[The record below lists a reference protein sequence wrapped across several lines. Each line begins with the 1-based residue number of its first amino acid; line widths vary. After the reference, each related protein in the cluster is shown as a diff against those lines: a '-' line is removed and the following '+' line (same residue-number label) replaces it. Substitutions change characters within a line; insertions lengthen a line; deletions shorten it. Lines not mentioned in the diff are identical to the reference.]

1 MAIQI
6 FQKWLDDASR
16 TFIASQFNAYRSLVQ
31 LPIEMTSD
39 HSTVVMTNDTML
51 RQVFYQYLNLLK
63 SQRATDLIR
72 TALNATYL
80 SDDVITGNY
89 QTDIL
94 RQSTRIMPPIGRA

>member
-51 RQVFYQYLNLLK
+51 RQVFLSVSEPAEVATRDRSDPHGPQRNLFV
-63 SQRATDLIR
+63 R
-72 TALNATYL
+72 
-80 SDDVITGNY
+80 
-89 QTDIL
+89 
-94 RQSTRIMPPIGRA
+94 